1 MDFDLRKK
9 IEEWEKMRKM
19 AEKRIAFK
27 QASLAS
33 WGKTNQAIK
42 RSLTTT
48 FRMLKARGYDPTKWE
63 KDLEMVESAIPTQDV
78 APREG
83 TKQIDWLKFGFL
95 KYPWRCNAGIKLDT
109 TLVNA
114 KLTALECEIDNFR
127 QLQERNEIL
136 YGVLQ
141 SLKSKAWGAYL
152 QIRENEKTSKPQK
165 AV

>member
-9 IEEWEKMRKM
+9 IEEWEEMRKM
-19 AEKRIAFK
+19 AEKRIALK
-27 QASLAS
+27 QASLE
-33 WGKTNQAIK
+33 N
-42 RSLTTT
+42 
-48 FRMLKARGYDPTKWE
+48 
-63 KDLEMVESAIPTQDV
+63 AIPTRDV
-78 APREG
+78 ASREE

-152 QIRENEKTSKPQK
+152 QIRENEKTQKLQK

>member
-1 MDFDLRKK
+1 M
-9 IEEWEKMRKM
+9 
-19 AEKRIAFK
+19 
-27 QASLAS
+27 
-33 WGKTNQAIK
+33 
-42 RSLTTT
+42 
-48 FRMLKARGYDPTKWE
+48 TKWNVE
-63 KDLEMVESAIPTQDV
+63 EGTSASANIAWTVLSNCSIPRILKSIAGRMPFQLEMLPQERRLSKLIENAIPTRDV
-78 APREG
+78 APREE

-141 SLKSKAWGAYL
+141 NLKSKAWGAYL
-152 QIRENEKTSKPQK
+152 QIRENEKTPKLQK